1 VTPIARLAPLSRI
14 QRYVL
19 AHALAGIAAAAV
31 LLSGVVVL
39 INFVDLSR
47 MLAGRTDAGFLT
59 DLGLTLLKSP
69 SVILELLPFVFL
81 FGVLGAFIN
90 LNRRSELIAIRAA
103 GVSAW
108 RFILPAAG
116 AALLLGVGTLALLN
130 PLAAVMNSAFE
141 QSRDALAA
149 DSTTAASP
157 QRIWLRQADEGSQ
170 VIIGAAARTGVGGV
184 SLKDATFFVYRVR
197 PQGAP
202 AFWFRIEAAQA
213 RLMHGYWRL
222 ADARIA
228 VPGNRAVAHPV
239 LNLPSNLDDRTALE
253 RYASP
258 QSISFWTLPSAV
270 ERIEDAGFSALNY
283 RLRLQQLLAA
293 PVLFMAMSV
302 LAAAFSLKLSRLGGL
317 AVLAASGVACGFG
330 VFFFSQFCDSL
341 AKAEVLPPFAAA
353 WAPALLALLTAV
365 TMLVHNEDG

>member
-1 VTPIARLAPLSRI
+1 VTPTARLAPLSRI

-19 AHALAGIAAAAV
+19 AHALKGIAAAAA

-47 MLAGRTDAGFLT
+47 MLAGRTEAGFLT

-69 SVILELLPFVFL
+69 SVILQLFPFVFL

-90 LNRRSELIAIRAA
+90 LNRRSELVAIRAA

-108 RFILPAAG
+108 RFILPAAA
-116 AALLLGVGTLALLN
+116 AALVLGVATLALLN
-130 PLAAVMNSAFE
+130 PMAAIMNSAFE
-141 QSRDALAA
+141 HSRDALNA
-149 DSTTAASP
+149 DTVTAASAR
-157 QRIWLRQADEGSQ
+157 RIWLRQGDERSQ

-184 SLKDATFFVYRVR
+184 SLKDATFFVYRVS

-202 AFWFRIEAAQA
+202 AFAYRIEAAQA

-222 ADARIA
+222 TDAKEA
-228 VPGNRAVAHPV
+228 APGGRAVRHSWI
-239 LNLPSNLDDRTALE
+239 NLPSNLDDRTALE

-258 QSISFWTLPSAV
+258 QSISFWTLPNAV
-270 ERIEDAGFSALNY
+270 ARIEDSGFSAVTY
-283 RLRLQQLLAA
+283 RLRLQQLLAS
-293 PVLFMAMSV
+293 PVLFMAMAV

-317 AVLAASGVACGFG
+317 ALLAASGVACGFG
-330 VFFFSQFCDSL
+330 VFFFSQLCDSL
-341 AKAEVLPPFAAA
+341 AKAGVLPPFAAA
-353 WAPALLALLTAV
+353 WAPPVLALLSAC
-365 TMLVHNEDG
+365 TMLLKSEDG

>member
-1 VTPIARLAPLSRI
+1 MTPIARLAPLSRI

-19 AHALAGIAAAAV
+19 AHALAGIAAASA

-47 MLAGRTDAGFLT
+47 MLAGRTEAGFLT

-69 SVILELLPFVFL
+69 AVILQLAPFIFL

-108 RFILPAAG
+108 RFILPAAA
-116 AALLLGVGTLALLN
+116 AALVLGVGVLALLN
-130 PLAAVMNSAFE
+130 PLAATMNSAFE
-141 QSRDALAA
+141 DARAA
-149 DSTTAASP
+149 LSPDTPASAR
-157 QRIWLRQADEGSQ
+157 RIWLRQSDEHTQ
-170 VIIGAAARTGVGGV
+170 VIIGAADRTGVGGV
-184 SLKDATFFVYRVR
+184 ALKDATLFVYNLR

-202 AFWFRIEAAQA
+202 AFAYRIEAAQA

-222 ADARIA
+222 TDAKVA
-228 VPGNRAVAHPV
+228 TPGGRAMRFPA
-239 LNLPSNLDDRTALE
+239 LKLPSNLDDRTALE

-258 QSISFWTLPSAV
+258 QSISFWTLPKAV
-270 ERIEDAGFSALNY
+270 ARIEEAGFSAVTY
-283 RLRLQQLLAA
+283 RLRLEQLLAS
-293 PVLFMAMSV
+293 PVLFMAMAV

-317 AVLAASGVACGFG
+317 AVLAAAGVACGFA
-330 VFFFSQFCDSL
+330 VFFFSQLCDSL
-341 AKAEVLPPFAAA
+341 AKAQVLPPFAAA
-353 WAPALLALLTAV
+353 WAPPILALLSAFTV
-365 TMLVHNEDG
+365 LFHTEDG